1 MIWHE
6 ETQYVFLL
14 SCRGDKVH
22 IVGSTVV
29 SENIENIFKVFIG
42 L

>member
-6 ETQYVFLL
+6 E

-29 SENIENIFKVFIG
+29 SENIEKKFKAFIG
-42 L
+42 R